1 MNHKQTNFFTL
12 AIFALKP
19 GNLFC
24 YEAERTLKCFPEFS
38 DLPQAGIAQKANAI
52 SARMVRAVSSPV
64 AFSGGLASEN
74 PLSDKALQ
82 APSGFVG

>member
-1 MNHKQTNFFTL
+1 LNHKQTNFFTL
-12 AIFALKP
+12 AIFALRP

-24 YEAERTLKCFPEFS
+24 YEAERTLKSFPEFS

-52 SARMVRAVSSPV
+52 SAWRLRALSSPV
-64 AFSGGLASEN
+64 AISGGSVSEK